1 MKVTTSESGAKNRA
15 VSVTN
20 RLNTLLFFLP
30 LWWSAASAADAPVYT
45 YRILDTRAHNTSYF
59 TQGLIADGNWIYE
72 SAGKYG
78 HSRIVRYHK
87 LTGQVDSEFK
97 LPLQV
102 FAEGLTKFRDH
113 LYLLTWRAGL
123 MLVFTP
129 RELQPL
135 HKVRY
140 RGEGWGLTHDGER
153 LIMSDGSEHLYFRDA
168 RDLSIQRTISV
179 HDGKKT
185 WRNLN
190 ELEFV
195 EGKIWANVWKDHHI
209 LVIEPADGK
218 VVGVVDLKLL
228 SQRST
233 KADPDNVLNGIAYD
247 AEKQAFWIT
256 GKNWPKRYLVEFKA
270 TEKRKNLKL
279 DKISAVTS
287 Q

>member
-20 RLNTLLFFLP
+20 RLNTLLLFLP

-168 RDLSIQRTISV
+168 RDLSIRRTITV
-179 HDGKKT
+179 HDGK
-185 WRNLN
+185 N
-190 ELEFV
+190 
-195 EGKIWANVWKDHHI
+195 
-209 LVIEPADGK
+209 EPADGK

-247 AEKQAFWIT
+247 AEKRAFWIT